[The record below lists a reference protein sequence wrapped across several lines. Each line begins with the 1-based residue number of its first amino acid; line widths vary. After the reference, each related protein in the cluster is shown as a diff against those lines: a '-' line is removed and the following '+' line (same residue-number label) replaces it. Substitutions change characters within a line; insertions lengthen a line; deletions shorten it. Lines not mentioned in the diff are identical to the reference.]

1 MTRKGRISPA
11 IFQQRSGHV
20 PWLALLI
27 VTLLAT
33 GCGAMLTADRGT
45 SPASATT
52 LPTETPAP
60 TAPSIETPAPTDTPP
75 LPAAPEQPTGAVAA
89 AGPLDGVREALA
101 AYEPVAD
108 ARPAAYAVLEG
119 VAAWLADGG
128 EAEALPE
135 AIGPVPMP
143 GGAEPAMA
151 LVWATDLTGDDRP
164 DTVLYIPVMGL
175 PLFLFTPQG
184 GDPRP
189 AGHILPPDMD
199 AIQADFPVVGTE
211 MDVDLP
217 GVDVRDLTGDGLPE
231 VLFSTIGAGGSSYR
245 LLPRFY
251 RWHEGNFH
259 TIFAATLVNWA
270 GESRLALEPDPAG
283 EGRSQIVLT
292 YPQLYGQG
300 FDHKMVNHPIGRQVW
315 RWSPGA
321 GRYVPAEQSVDLE
334 AGGWSPEM
342 PPTVEDRLRWLTNE
356 AEVLFRSGE
365 YGQAVTGYDA
375 VLRLAD
381 EEDWQPGEGEGN
393 WPALAAFRRAEALLL
408 SDDAGEGREEM
419 AAVAEAYAGDLLGEM
434 AAAFLEGYGQ
444 VGGPEAAARGVAA
457 MQDVPLWDHFYYE
470 EPGALRFPMDAAGIL
485 YPGAGLAAYLQAH
498 PELASDPSALQAGL
512 TEAGYTVMDVIPA
525 EAGAVE
531 ILLAARGP
539 SDPVL
544 QSGSEPPPISWRLA
558 PPSEAWHVS
567 PPAGEGEDGWPTVGS
582 F

>member
-1 MTRKGRISPA
+1 MTRRGRILPA
-11 IFQQRSGHV
+11 
-20 PWLALLI
+20 PAWLAFLI
-27 VTLLAT
+27 VALLAT
-33 GCGAMLTADRGT
+33 GCGALLTADRGT
-45 SPASATT
+45 TPPASTMVAPTETPPATVP
-52 LPTETPAP
+52 PTETPAP
-60 TAPSIETPAPTDTPP
+60 THTPP
-75 LPAAPEQPTGAVAA
+75 PPAAPEQPIEAA
-89 AGPLDGVREALA
+89 PTAGPLEGVREALA
-101 AYEPVAD
+101 AYGPAAD
-108 ARPAAYAVLEG
+108 ARPAAGAVLEG
-119 VAAWLADGG
+119 VAAWLAEGG

-135 AIGPVPMP
+135 ALGPIPVP
-143 GGAEPAMA
+143 GGAEPATA

-184 GDPRP
+184 EDPRP
-189 AGHILPPDMD
+189 AGHVLPPDLD
-199 AIQADFPVVGTE
+199 AIQTDFPVVGTE
-211 MDVDLP
+211 MGADLP

-259 TIFAATLVNWA
+259 LVFSATLVNWA

-283 EGRSQIVLT
+283 EGRRQIVLT

-300 FDHKMVNHPIGRQVW
+300 FDHKMVNHPLGRQVW

-321 GRYVPAEQSVDLE
+321 GRYVAAEQSVDLE
-334 AGGWSPEM
+334 ASGWGPEM

-365 YGQAVTGYDA
+365 YEQSVRGYDA
-375 VLRLAD
+375 VLHLAD
-381 EEDWQPGEGEGN
+381 EEDWQPGEGEGD

-408 SDDAGEGREEM
+408 GGNAGQGREEM
-419 AAVAEAYAGDLLGEM
+419 AAVAESYADDMLGEL
-434 AAAFLEGYGQ
+434 ARAFLEGYASAS
-444 VGGPEAAARGVAA
+444 GPEAAARGVAA

-498 PELASDPSALQAGL
+498 PELAADPSALQAGL
-512 TEAGYTVMDVIPA
+512 MEAGYDVVDVIPT

-544 QSGSEPPPISWRLA
+544 QSQGEPPPISWRLA
-558 PPSEAWHVS
+558 PPSEAWHVA
-567 PPAGEGEDGWPTVGS
+567 PLAGEGGDGWPAVGT